1 MRKVK
6 ILLISLAVA
15 GVMAGCGKEADN
27 TEVNATEVQST
38 VEEMSSTAVSEVEV
52 ASETAPTE
60 IATEPVAQTASPE
73 DEVYNYG
80 MLCGLGLDQDDA
92 KIAAAYMS
100 GISYGRI
107 TSTERIELNGNTY
120 IELKNNEAVV
130 LYLYIASGYRITEIT
145 DFNLHTLITI
155 SEDSDSNSTA
165 QPSATQNNGTTNG
178 AASNNQPAQ
187 NGNQGNPTQIP
198 VDNLDLGNG
207 WYHGEDE
214 EWMVGPDMTA
224 SLYYD

>member
-6 ILLISLAVA
+6 ILLITLAVA
-15 GVMAGCGKEADN
+15 GVMAGCGKEADS

-92 KIAAAYMS
+92 KVAAAYMS

-107 TSTERIELNGNTY
+107 TSTERIELTGNTY

-155 SEDSDSNSTA
+155 SGDATSDASQTQTDNGRGTGAYTDDQSSGNTQGQQEIWIDGGELPDWNA
-165 QPSATQNNGTTNG
+165 DENQNDEPFDWSIQPDYVPSGF
-178 AASNNQPAQ
+178 
-187 NGNQGNPTQIP
+187 
-198 VDNLDLGNG
+198 
-207 WYHGEDE
+207 
-214 EWMVGPDMTA
+214 
-224 SLYYD
+224 

>member
-1 MRKVK
+1 MRKMK
-6 ILLISLAVA
+6 ILLITLAVA

-80 MLCGLGLDQDDA
+80 MLCGLGINQNDA
-92 KIAAAYMS
+92 KVAAAYMS

-130 LYLYIASGYRITEIT
+130 LYLYIASSCRITEIT

-155 SEDSDSNSTA
+155 AGDVTSDASQTQTDNGRSTGA
-165 QPSATQNNGTTNG
+165 YTDDQSSGNTQGQQEIWIDGGELPDWNADENQNDEPFDWSIQPDYVPSGF
-178 AASNNQPAQ
+178 
-187 NGNQGNPTQIP
+187 
-198 VDNLDLGNG
+198 
-207 WYHGEDE
+207 
-214 EWMVGPDMTA
+214 
-224 SLYYD
+224 

>member
-15 GVMAGCGKEADN
+15 GVMAGCGKEADS
-27 TEVNATEVQST
+27 TEVNITEVQST

-107 TSTERIELNGNTY
+107 TSTEWLELTDSTY

-130 LYLYIASGYRITEIT
+130 LYLYMTSDNRIKEIT
-145 DFNLHTLITI
+145 DINLYTLITI
-155 SEDSDSNSTA
+155 SGDVTSDASQTQTDNGRSTGAYTDDSNSSTSQSSNGSSA
-165 QPSATQNNGTTNG
+165 PFDLSAGEPNYAPSGFFEQK
-178 AASNNQPAQ
+178 
-187 NGNQGNPTQIP
+187 
-198 VDNLDLGNG
+198 
-207 WYHGEDE
+207 
-214 EWMVGPDMTA
+214 
-224 SLYYD
+224 

>member
-6 ILLISLAVA
+6 ILLITLAVA

-92 KIAAAYMS
+92 KVAAAYMS

-107 TSTERIELNGNTY
+107 TSTERIELTGNTY

-155 SEDSDSNSTA
+155 TDDSDSKQEEQKPSDSSNTDNSNSSTSQSSNGSSVPFDFSA
-165 QPSATQNNGTTNG
+165 GEPNYAPSGFFEQGSYQPQ
-178 AASNNQPAQ
+178 
-187 NGNQGNPTQIP
+187 
-198 VDNLDLGNG
+198 
-207 WYHGEDE
+207 
-214 EWMVGPDMTA
+214 
-224 SLYYD
+224 